1 MVMKGCC
8 FVWPYRS
15 ADRVKKPKS
24 NFGVFFSSARNL
36 FSSRGLPHDY
46 GWVFSS
52 TTVIMKFKIKD
63 RKCIEICM
71 TPEFS
76 ADMGSKW
83 ILALWVCVYLV
94 SLCWEAQGGRTLCLV
109 MGPALSLHALPGMNS
124 FWDCCWDREQNFGK
138 STVGKVFPK
147 LTRTPASI
155 LGRNP
160 KGLEHWRKPERERGS
175 CCQCL
180 THWSLGEHKGCC
192 GGWWEQGCPLRPLSL
207 GPSAPQPPSQLV
219 GHWSWHGVS
228 SLFPPLETEQDWNKP
243 PAFQWMQ
250 LGYNTCTVTGTT
262 NANTQQTLHTVTEEC
277 YATFYY

>member
-24 NFGVFFSSARNL
+24 NFGFFFSSARNL

-83 ILALWVCVYLV
+83 ILALWVCVDLV

-160 KGLEHWRKPERERGS
+160 KGLEHWRKPERERQLLSVSHPLEPRGAQGVLCWVVGLS
-175 CCQCL
+175 PEALEPWPQCSSASSFTAGRAL
-180 THWSLGEHKGCC
+180 KLAWGL
-192 GGWWEQGCPLRPLSL
+192 LSL
-207 GPSAPQPPSQLV
+207 SPSGNPRGL
-219 GHWSWHGVS
+219 
-228 SLFPPLETEQDWNKP
+228 K
-243 PAFQWMQ
+243 
-250 LGYNTCTVTGTT
+250 
-262 NANTQQTLHTVTEEC
+262 
-277 YATFYY
+277 